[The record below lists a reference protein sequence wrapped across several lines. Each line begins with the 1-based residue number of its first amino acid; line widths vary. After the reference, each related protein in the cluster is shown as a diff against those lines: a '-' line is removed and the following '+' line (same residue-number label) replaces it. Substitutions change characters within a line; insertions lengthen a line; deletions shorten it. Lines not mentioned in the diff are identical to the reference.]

1 MRCRLSDMGEGFTDR
16 GTVVVYTLLYDV
28 YIFFCFLKENSF
40 PKKKIEFLFWR
51 AQEGN

>member
-28 YIFFCFLKENSF
+28 LVGNIISKWGKNLF
-40 PKKKIEFLFWR
+40 PFDVVTVTD
-51 AQEGN
+51 